1 MSSTKSFTGHT
12 LGASGGVEAV
22 FSVLAIKEGIIYPNL
37 RFETPMHEVPFVP
50 ETQFLKGRKI
60 NHVMSNSFGFGG
72 NCTSLIFSRI

>member
-22 FSVLAIKEGIIYPNL
+22 FSALAIKHKIIYPNL
-37 RFETPMHEVPFVP
+37 RFETRMNELSFEP
-50 ETQFLKGRKI
+50 EKKFLTDKPV

-72 NCTSLIFSRI
+72 NCTSLIFSAV